1 MGVPQICFRMDNH
14 SFQRRIWGYPQF
26 RKPLDPL
33 DEKMM
38 IQPKSRD
45 FKTDYGEGTE
55 PFLWRYTPW
64 LAWVIGPQG
73 LRSLD
78 HKSWLPS
85 LNVWGNSLCSV
96 IPRLGEVVLLCFKLD
111 DACISSG
118 CSEVL
123 RFWTQPILPDYFQNR
138 RSKAFRKLPACNPST
153 NKNGLFWSITLH
165 KQVTVK
171 NPPELRRSTHRM
183 PLGLGKDVFSEQN
196 GSYVIWKSKK
206 GTLILK
212 SDLDKLDLSHI
223 LW

>member
-138 RSKAFRKLPACNPST
+138 RSKAFRKLPPATHQRTKMGCFGRLPCT
-153 NKNGLFWSITLH
+153 NKSRWKILQSCDDQPIECHWDLGRMFFRSRM
-165 KQVTVK
+165 VVMSSE
-171 NPPELRRSTHRM
+171 NPKREHS
-183 PLGLGKDVFSEQN
+183 S
-196 GSYVIWKSKK
+196 
-206 GTLILK
+206 
-212 SDLDKLDLSHI
+212 
-223 LW
+223 